1 MTGRRVS
8 LAIAATASMAL
19 GGCASQGGGHS
30 APALDSLPLVT
41 GATVVARAR
50 SCDKGANAYCS
61 DDLVVVAPSYG
72 TSSALIKTESAELAK
87 LGWTTA
93 YGDTGN
99 QQAAESPGHKLRV
112 TYATASGDLVGYD
125 LGWIKRPRKIALA
138 MVKTVFDRSP
148 AMSLMLESGPQ

>member
-8 LAIAATASMAL
+8 LAIVAAASLAL
-19 GGCASQGGGHS
+19 GGCGSQGGDHS
-30 APALDSLPLVT
+30 APALASLPLAK

-50 SCDKGANAYCS
+50 SCDKGANAYCA

-72 TSSALIKTESAELAK
+72 TSGALINSESAELAK

-125 LGWIKRPRKIALA
+125 LGWIKRPRMIALA
-138 MVKTVFDRSP
+138 MDKTLFDRSP
-148 AMSLMLESGPQ
+148 AMSLMLEAGPA